1 MAVYKRAYA
10 GYDGGHTPRWARFLV
25 LARYSVRDIFASRFF
40 TVMYVLC
47 FMPFLVEATL
57 VYVAHSSTAQLILK
71 LNQQDVLTIDAGF
84 FLTCM
89 AIQAWFG
96 FLAAAWVG
104 PTLVSP
110 DLTNGALP
118 LYLSRPFSRREYVM
132 GKSAVLGG
140 LISVLVWVPVLLLF
154 LLNAALAPG
163 AWLAQKYWIAGSIV
177 ASGLLWALFLC
188 LLSLALSAW
197 VRWRVLATLLTF
209 MVFMLP
215 SGFGKIVNVILR
227 TNVGNLLDFFYLA
240 QRVSMWLF
248 AFHDPMEDGTPPAAF
263 GRPTPALVAF
273 ITLCVVMSFCLWML
287 NRRLRAREVVRG

>member
-10 GYDGGHTPRWARFLV
+10 GYDGGHTPRWSRFLV
-25 LARYSVRDIFASRFF
+25 LARFSVRDIFASRFF

-47 FMPFLVEATL
+47 FVPFLIEATL
-57 VYVAHSSTAQLILK
+57 VYVAHSETARLVLK
-71 LNQQDVLTIDAGF
+71 IGQNSGLMIGRDF
-84 FLTCM
+84 FLGCLG
-89 AIQAWFG
+89 IQAWFG

-154 LLNAALAPG
+154 LLNVALAP
-163 AWLAQKYWIAGSIV
+163 ASWLAQNYWIAGSIV

-209 MVFMLP
+209 MIFFLP
-215 SGFGKIVNVILR
+215 PGFGTVFNVVLR
-227 TNVGNLLDFFYLA
+227 TNWGNLINFFYLA
-240 QRVSMWLF
+240 QRVFIWLF
-248 AFHDPMEDGTPPAAF
+248 GLHDPMAEGTPPPAF
-263 GRPTPALVAF
+263 GRPTPAPVAF

>member
-10 GYDGGHTPRWARFLV
+10 GYDGGYTPRWSRFLV
-25 LARYSVRDIFASRFF
+25 LSRFSVRDIFASRFF

-47 FMPFLVEATL
+47 FVPFLIEATV
-57 VYVAHSSTAQLILK
+57 VYVVHSPTAQLVLK
-71 LNQQDVLTIDAGF
+71 LNQQNVLTIGADF
-84 FLTCM
+84 FLFCM
-89 AIQAWFG
+89 GIQAWFG

-154 LLNAALAPG
+154 ILNALMAP
-163 AWLAQKYWIAGSIV
+163 ASWFAQNYWLAGSII

-209 MVFMLP
+209 MIFMLP
-215 SGFGKIVNVILR
+215 SGFGAVLNVVLR
-227 TNVGNLLDFFYLA
+227 TNVGNLLDFGYLVR
-240 QRVSMWLF
+240 RVILRLF
-248 AFHDPMEDGTPPAAF
+248 GLHDPLGMGTPPPAF
-263 GRPTPALVAF
+263 GRPTPVSVAF
-273 ITLCVVMSFCLWML
+273 ITLCIIMAVCVWML